1 MIKAAFFDIDGTLLS
16 FKTHRIPASAQQVLD
31 SFHEQGIACAI
42 ATGRPTYQMPDWLF
56 DLGWDAYI
64 TLSGQHCF
72 DAEGVYRSCPID
84 PDDVAV
90 IVDQVAEGRYDS
102 LCMQGENSFVNRLS
116 ERVVTAGSNAGI
128 VYHEEPFEHAF
139 DAPVYQFCAF
149 VDPADE
155 HIVTDAVSHSLTT
168 RWCDLF
174 CDIIPANGGKDL
186 GVAATLERLGIDANE
201 AIAFGDGE
209 NDLSMFSAVGT
220 SVAMGNTCR
229 IARRPPEESFSS
241 EDPVSITEI
250 CVSELLDPL
259 SIVSANTVPPP
270 RSTTAAHATAMTIG
284 ALLLGF

>member
-1 MIKAAFFDIDGTLLS
+1 MLS
-16 FKTHRIPASAQQVLD
+16 FKTHQIPASAQQVLD
-31 SFHEQGIACAI
+31 SFREQGIACVI

-64 TLSGQHCF
+64 TLSGQ
-72 DAEGVYRSCPID
+72 
-84 PDDVAV
+84 
-90 IVDQVAEGRYDS
+90 

-116 ERVVTAGSNAGI
+116 ERVVTAGNNAGI

-186 GVAATLERLGIDANE
+186 GVAATLERLGIDASE

-209 NDLSMFSAVGT
+209 NDLSMFSAAKHFG
-220 SVAMGNTCR
+220 
-229 IARRPPEESFSS
+229 
-241 EDPVSITEI
+241 
-250 CVSELLDPL
+250 LL
-259 SIVSANTVPPP
+259 
-270 RSTTAAHATAMTIG
+270 
-284 ALLLGF
+284 

>member
-31 SFHEQGIACAI
+31 SFHEQGIACVI

-56 DLGWDAYI
+56 ELGWDAYI

-90 IVDQVAEGRYDS
+90 IVDQVAQGRYDS

-116 ERVVTAGSNAGI
+116 ERVVAAGNNAGI
-128 VYHEEPFEHAF
+128 VYHEEPFAHAF

-149 VDPADE
+149 VDPADA
-155 HIVTDAVSHSLTT
+155 HIVTDAV
-168 RWCDLF
+168 F

-186 GVAATLERLGIDANE
+186 GVAATLERLGIAPDE

-220 SVAMGNTCR
+220 SVAMGN
-229 IARRPPEESFSS
+229 AQ
-241 EDPVSITEI
+241 D
-250 CVSELLDPL
+250 
-259 SIVSANTVPPP
+259 TVKAAATYV
-270 RSTTAAHATAMTIG
+270 TTAVDDDGIYNAAKHFG
-284 ALLLGF
+284 LL

>member
-31 SFHEQGIACAI
+31 SFHEQGIACVI

-72 DAEGVYRSCPID
+72 DAEGVYRSC
-84 PDDVAV
+84 
-90 IVDQVAEGRYDS
+90 DS

-186 GVAATLERLGIDANE
+186 GVAATLERLGIDASE

-220 SVAMGNTCR
+220 SGTFCETR
-229 IARRPPEESFSS
+229 LTFRQSS
-241 EDPVSITEI
+241 KTW
-250 CVSELLDPL
+250 
-259 SIVSANTVPPP
+259 
-270 RSTTAAHATAMTIG
+270 ATFAVK
-284 ALLLGF
+284 

>member
-31 SFHEQGIACAI
+31 SFHEQGIACVI

-90 IVDQVAEGRYDS
+90 IVDQVAQGRYDS

-128 VYHEEPFEHAF
+128 VYHEEPTLFRPTA
-139 DAPVYQFCAF
+139 ARTWVWRRRWSAW
-149 VDPADE
+149 A
-155 HIVTDAVSHSLTT
+155 ST
-168 RWCDLF
+168 RVKRL
-174 CDIIPANGGKDL
+174 PL
-186 GVAATLERLGIDANE
+186 ATAR
-201 AIAFGDGE
+201 
-209 NDLSMFSAVGT
+209 T
-220 SVAMGNTCR
+220 TCR
-229 IARRPPEESFSS
+229 CSRPWAQVWPWATRR
-241 EDPVSITEI
+241 T
-250 CVSELLDPL
+250 
-259 SIVSANTVPPP
+259 
-270 RSTTAAHATAMTIG
+270 R
-284 ALLLGF
+284 

>member
-16 FKTHRIPASAQQVLD
+16 FKTHRIPASAQRVLD
-31 SFHEQGIACAI
+31 SFHEQGIACVI

-72 DAEGVYRSCPID
+72 
-84 PDDVAV
+84 
-90 IVDQVAEGRYDS
+90 
-102 LCMQGENSFVNRLS
+102 
-116 ERVVTAGSNAGI
+116 
-128 VYHEEPFEHAF
+128 
-139 DAPVYQFCAF
+139 
-149 VDPADE
+149 VDPVDE

-186 GVAATLERLGIDANE
+186 GVAATLERLGIDASE

-220 SVAMGNTCR
+220 SVAMGN
-229 IARRPPEESFSS
+229 AQ
-241 EDPVSITEI
+241 D
-250 CVSELLDPL
+250 
-259 SIVSANTVPPP
+259 TVKAAATYV
-270 RSTTAAHATAMTIG
+270 TTAVDDDGIYNAAKYFG
-284 ALLLGF
+284 LL

>member
-31 SFHEQGIACAI
+31 SFHEQGIACVI

-90 IVDQVAEGRYDS
+90 IVDQVAQGRYDS

-139 DAPVYQFCAF
+139 EAPVYQFCAF
-149 VDPADE
+149 VDQADD
-155 HIVTDAVSHSLTT
+155 HIVPAAVSH
-168 RWCDLF
+168 
-174 CDIIPANGGKDL
+174 
-186 GVAATLERLGIDANE
+186 
-201 AIAFGDGE
+201 
-209 NDLSMFSAVGT
+209 
-220 SVAMGNTCR
+220 
-229 IARRPPEESFSS
+229 
-241 EDPVSITEI
+241 
-250 CVSELLDPL
+250 
-259 SIVSANTVPPP
+259 
-270 RSTTAAHATAMTIG
+270 
-284 ALLLGF
+284 

>member
-31 SFHEQGIACAI
+31 SFHEQGIACVI

-56 DLGWDAYI
+56 ELGWDAYI

-90 IVDQVAEGRYDS
+90 IVDQVAQGRYDS

-116 ERVVTAGSNAGI
+116 ERVVTAGNNAGI
-128 VYHEEPFEHAF
+128 VYHEEPFERAF

-155 HIVTDAVSHSLTT
+155 HIVTD
-168 RWCDLF
+168 
-174 CDIIPANGGKDL
+174 IPANGGKDL
-186 GVAATLERLGIDANE
+186 GVAATLERLGIDASE

-209 NDLSMFSAVGT
+209 NDLSMFAAVGT
-220 SVAMGNTCR
+220 SVAMGN
-229 IARRPPEESFSS
+229 AQ
-241 EDPVSITEI
+241 D
-250 CVSELLDPL
+250 
-259 SIVSANTVPPP
+259 TVKAVATYV
-270 RSTTAAHATAMTIG
+270 TTAVDDDGIYNAAKHFG
-284 ALLLGF
+284 LL

>member
-31 SFHEQGIACAI
+31 SFHEQGIACVI

-84 PDDVAV
+84 SDDVAV
-90 IVDQVAEGRYDS
+90 IVGQVAQGRYDS

-139 DAPVYQFCAF
+139 DA
-149 VDPADE
+149 
-155 HIVTDAVSHSLTT
+155 VSHSLTT

-186 GVAATLERLGIDANE
+186 GVAATLERLGIDASE

-209 NDLSMFSAVGT
+209 NDLSMFAAVGT
-220 SVAMGNTCR
+220 SVAMGN
-229 IARRPPEESFSS
+229 AQ
-241 EDPVSITEI
+241 D
-250 CVSELLDPL
+250 
-259 SIVSANTVPPP
+259 TVKAAATYV
-270 RSTTAAHATAMTIG
+270 TTAVDDDGIYNAAKHFG
-284 ALLLGF
+284 LV

>member
-1 MIKAAFFDIDGTLLS
+1 M
-16 FKTHRIPASAQQVLD
+16 LD
-31 SFHEQGIACAI
+31 SFHEQGIACVI
-42 ATGRPTYQMPDWLF
+42 ATGRPTYQMSDWLL

-90 IVDQVAEGRYDS
+90 IVDQVAQGRYDS

-155 HIVTDAVSHSLTT
+155 HIVTDAVSH
-168 RWCDLF
+168 
-174 CDIIPANGGKDL
+174 
-186 GVAATLERLGIDANE
+186 
-201 AIAFGDGE
+201 
-209 NDLSMFSAVGT
+209 
-220 SVAMGNTCR
+220 
-229 IARRPPEESFSS
+229 
-241 EDPVSITEI
+241 
-250 CVSELLDPL
+250 
-259 SIVSANTVPPP
+259 
-270 RSTTAAHATAMTIG
+270 
-284 ALLLGF
+284 

>member
-31 SFHEQGIACAI
+31 SFHEQGIACVI

-56 DLGWDAYI
+56 ELGWDAYI

-90 IVDQVAEGRYDS
+90 IVDQVAQGRYDS

-116 ERVVTAGSNAGI
+116 ERVVTAGNNAGI
-128 VYHEEPFEHAF
+128 VYHEEPFERAF

-186 GVAATLERLGIDANE
+186 GVAATLERLGIDASE

-209 NDLSMFSAVGT
+209 NDLSMFAAVDDDGIYN
-220 SVAMGNTCR
+220 AAKHFG
-229 IARRPPEESFSS
+229 
-241 EDPVSITEI
+241 
-250 CVSELLDPL
+250 LL
-259 SIVSANTVPPP
+259 
-270 RSTTAAHATAMTIG
+270 
-284 ALLLGF
+284 

>member
-16 FKTHRIPASAQQVLD
+16 FKTHQIPASAQQVLD
-31 SFHEQGIACAI
+31 SFREQGIACVI

-72 DAEGVYRSCPID
+72 DAKGVYRSCPID

-90 IVDQVAEGRYDS
+90 IVDQVAQGRYDS
-102 LCMQGENSFVNRLS
+102 LCM
-116 ERVVTAGSNAGI
+116 
-128 VYHEEPFEHAF
+128 
-139 DAPVYQFCAF
+139 QFCAF

-186 GVAATLERLGIDANE
+186 GVAATLERLGIDASE

-220 SVAMGNTCR
+220 SVAMGN
-229 IARRPPEESFSS
+229 AQ
-241 EDPVSITEI
+241 D
-250 CVSELLDPL
+250 
-259 SIVSANTVPPP
+259 TVKAAATYV
-270 RSTTAAHATAMTIG
+270 TTAVDDDGIYNAAKHFG
-284 ALLLGF
+284 LL

>member
-31 SFHEQGIACAI
+31 SFHEQGIACVI
-42 ATGRPTYQMPDWLF
+42 ATGRPTYQIPDWLF

-72 DAEGVYRSCPID
+72 DAKGVYRSCPID
-84 PDDVAV
+84 PDDVAA
-90 IVDQVAEGRYDS
+90 IVDQVAQGRYDS

-186 GVAATLERLGIDANE
+186 GVAATLERLGIDASE

-220 SVAMGNTCR
+220 SGHGQHAGHGESCSDLCDDCRGRRRHLQRCEALWTRVAAGRHLAPGDIPCGASPFCFR
-229 IARRPPEESFSS
+229 PARFVKR
-241 EDPVSITEI
+241 
-250 CVSELLDPL
+250 
-259 SIVSANTVPPP
+259 
-270 RSTTAAHATAMTIG
+270 G
-284 ALLLGF
+284 

>member
-31 SFHEQGIACAI
+31 SFHEQGIACVI

-56 DLGWDAYI
+56 NLGWDAYI

-90 IVDQVAEGRYDS
+90 IVDQVAQGRYDS

-128 VYHEEPFEHAF
+128 VYHEEPFDHAF
-139 DAPVYQFCAF
+139 DASVYQFCAF

-174 CDIIPANGGKDL
+174 CDIILPT
-186 GVAATLERLGIDANE
+186 AARTWAWQRRWSAW
-201 AIAFGDGE
+201 A
-209 NDLSMFSAVGT
+209 SMRARRSPLAT
-220 SVAMGNTCR
+220 ARTTCR
-229 IARRPPEESFSS
+229 CSRPWAQVWPWATRRRP
-241 EDPVSITEI
+241 
-250 CVSELLDPL
+250 
-259 SIVSANTVPPP
+259 
-270 RSTTAAHATAMTIG
+270 
-284 ALLLGF
+284 

>member
-31 SFHEQGIACAI
+31 SFREQGIACVI

-90 IVDQVAEGRYDS
+90 IVDQVAQGRYDS

-186 GVAATLERLGIDANE
+186 GVAATLERLGIDASE

-220 SVAMGNTCR
+220 SVAMGN
-229 IARRPPEESFSS
+229 AQ
-241 EDPVSITEI
+241 D
-250 CVSELLDPL
+250 
-259 SIVSANTVPPP
+259 TVKAAATYV
-270 RSTTAAHATAMTIG
+270 TTAVDDDGIYNAAKHFG
-284 ALLLGF
+284 LL

>member
-16 FKTHRIPASAQQVLD
+16 FKTHRIPASAQRVLD
-31 SFHEQGIACAI
+31 SFREQGIACVI

-72 DAEGVYRSCPID
+72 DAKGVYRSCPID

-90 IVDQVAEGRYDS
+90 IVDQVARGRYDS

-155 HIVTDAVSHSLTT
+155 HTSSFFSRSSFNFTE
-168 RWCDLF
+168 
-174 CDIIPANGGKDL
+174 
-186 GVAATLERLGIDANE
+186 LE
-201 AIAFGDGE
+201 AF
-209 NDLSMFSAVGT
+209 SSIWASRTSIFSSSAV
-220 SVAMGNTCR
+220 
-229 IARRPPEESFSS
+229 ISS
-241 EDPVSITEI
+241 
-250 CVSELLDPL
+250 
-259 SIVSANTVPPP
+259 SIVSNS
-270 RSTTAAHATAMTIG
+270 RCS
-284 ALLLGF
+284 L

>member
-16 FKTHRIPASAQQVLD
+16 FKTHRIPASAQRVLD
-31 SFHEQGIACAI
+31 SFHEQGIACVI

-72 DAEGVYRSCPID
+72 DSEGVYRSCPID

-90 IVDQVAEGRYDS
+90 IVDQVAQGRYDS

-155 HIVTDAVSHSLTT
+155 HIVTDAVAHSLTT
-168 RWCDLF
+168 RWSDLF

-186 GVAATLERLGIDANE
+186 GVAATLERLGIDASE

-209 NDLSMFSAVGT
+209 NDLSMFAAVGT
-220 SVAMGNTCR
+220 SVAMGN
-229 IARRPPEESFSS
+229 AQ
-241 EDPVSITEI
+241 D
-250 CVSELLDPL
+250 
-259 SIVSANTVPPP
+259 TVKAAATYV
-270 RSTTAAHATAMTIG
+270 TTAVDDDGIYNAAKHFG
-284 ALLLGF
+284 LV

>member
-31 SFHEQGIACAI
+31 SFHEQGIACVI

-56 DLGWDAYI
+56 ELGWDAYI

-90 IVDQVAEGRYDS
+90 IVDQVAQGRYDS

-116 ERVVTAGSNAGI
+116 ERVVTAGNNAGI
-128 VYHEEPFEHAF
+128 VYHEEPFERAF

-174 CDIIPANGGKDL
+174 CDIIPANGPGCGGDAGAPGHRRERGDCLWRRRERPVDVLGRGHKCGNGQRAGDREGRSDL
-186 GVAATLERLGIDANE
+186 R
-201 AIAFGDGE
+201 
-209 NDLSMFSAVGT
+209 ND
-220 SVAMGNTCR
+220 
-229 IARRPPEESFSS
+229 RR
-241 EDPVSITEI
+241 
-250 CVSELLDPL
+250 
-259 SIVSANTVPPP
+259 
-270 RSTTAAHATAMTIG
+270 G
-284 ALLLGF
+284 